1 MKKHHKALLNWYD
14 LKGRDL
20 PWRSKGNQKANPYH
34 VWLSEIMLQ
43 QTTVITVIPYFLSF
57 IKRWPTVQ
65 ALAQASL
72 DDVLHAWQ
80 GLGYYTR
87 ARNLHLCARKIV
99 EEYNNEFPTRSN
111 ELIKLPG
118 IGPYTA
124 KAIAAI
130 AFNEQVLPIDGNIAR
145 ILARLYAI
153 SRPLPEGTVLL
164 QNAACAFTP
173 LIRPGDFAQAMMD
186 LGASLCTPRNPTCG
200 ECPFQL
206 TCKAYAIGIQA
217 ELPVKSKKRIRP
229 KKYAVAYI
237 LKREDG
243 AILLRRRPESGLL
256 GGMMEIPTSE
266 WNTKKLKI
274 SDVPKNAPVTID
286 WRSSPINIKHSFTHF
301 DLEIKIYSGSIC
313 MEKAHTLEGYW
324 VFPHQMKNYALP
336 TLFRK
341 IIEPSLKL
349 IETH

>member
-1 MKKHHKALLNWYD
+1 MRKHHKALLNWYD

-20 PWRSKGNQKANPYH
+20 PWRAKGNQKTNPYH

-43 QTTVITVIPYFLSF
+43 QTTVVTVIPYFLSF
-57 IKRWPTVQ
+57 IKKWPTVQ

-72 DDVLHAWQ
+72 DDILHAWQ

-87 ARNLHLCARKIV
+87 ARNLYLCAKEIV
-99 EEYNNEFPTRSN
+99 NDYNSQFPCSSS

-118 IGPYTA
+118 IGPYTS

-153 SRPLPEGTVLL
+153 STPLPEGMISI
-164 QNAACAFTP
+164 QNAAFEFTP
-173 LIRPGDFAQAMMD
+173 ELRPGDFAQAMMD
-186 LGASLCTPRNPTCG
+186 LGASLCTSRSPVCL
-200 ECPFQL
+200 ECPFRL
-206 TCKAYAIGIQA
+206 ICKAYAVGTQA
-217 ELPVKSKKRIRP
+217 GLPVKSKKPIRP

-243 AILLRRRPESGLL
+243 AILLRKRPENGLL
-256 GGMMEIPTSE
+256 GGMMEIPTSK
-266 WNTKKLKI
+266 WSTTKLKMN
-274 SDVPKNAPVTID
+274 DVPKNAPIAID
-286 WRSSPINIKHSFTHF
+286 WESSSIEIKHSFTHF
-301 DLEIKIYSGSIC
+301 DLEIMIYSGNIS
-313 MEKAHTLEGYW
+313 MEKSQALEGFW
-324 VFPHQMKNYALP
+324 VFPHQIGNYALP
-336 TLFRK
+336 TLFKK